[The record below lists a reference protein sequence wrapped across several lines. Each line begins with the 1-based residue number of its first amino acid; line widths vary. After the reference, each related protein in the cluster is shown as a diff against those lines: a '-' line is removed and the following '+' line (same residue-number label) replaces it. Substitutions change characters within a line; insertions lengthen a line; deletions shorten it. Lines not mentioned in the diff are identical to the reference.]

1 VSKVTPTRVNK
12 LVRAAGQHRTQ
23 SDTTTTRPA
32 IRQRSIQRTLA
43 VLLVI
48 PLISLIGLWAFAA
61 VNTIGT
67 VLAKYHSDA
76 VSRDMGSQTAAILQ
90 NVATERAD
98 TFVFQNGSRLISK
111 AALDA
116 QRAKTDAA
124 AAAFRAG
131 IATASGDITTSAR
144 PVINAILAQLSELPA
159 IRSSVDEN
167 TLSPVEIFEAYD
179 NVADSFFTLARSAEE
194 NPDQSLAL
202 VELGEGA
209 GDESQAGELISR
221 EAAVVDGV
229 FAAGG
234 TMTDDEYQLFT
245 QSVNNQQLL
254 EQIGSSP
261 QYWQQIPDPYSGV
274 FTSLAFADFQALENV
289 IVSTP
294 AGESIPVNPATWQA
308 TVQSVLTEFTSAETT
323 ARLDATSGQAH
334 EGDVDLIRLFGVG
347 AAGLVAVAVSILL
360 LLGFGRRIAR
370 ELTELRQEAR
380 ALAEERLPSVVSRL
394 RETADVDVD
403 AEAPPLA
410 LRTMTREVTETA
422 QAFSDVRRTAIEAAV
437 GQARLRQG
445 VNNVF
450 RSLARRNQ
458 SLLQRQLRMLDGMER
473 ATDDPEALGRLFRL
487 DHLTTRMRRQAE
499 GLIVLSGAAP
509 SRGWREPVP
518 VVEVLRGAS
527 GEVEDY
533 QRVDLQV
540 DARDLME
547 GAAVADVTHLLAELI
562 ENATQ
567 YSPPHTRVQVT
578 ASRVVNGYVL
588 EVEDRGLGMAAETRA
603 EINSQLAHPPEFDLA
618 DSDQLGLFVV
628 SRLAARHGIS
638 VELRQSLFGGTLAV
652 VVLPQQLVVSIDH
665 GVSSTA
671 PVAGWFS
678 TASVAEASPALSG
691 EPRPPSVGNRAA
703 SRPAIVAALRPPTS
717 PSEVSPPAASPSGV
731 SPPAAAP
738 SGASPFGGDSSQGVQ
753 PSAFPLNGAT
763 TDMGLPRRSRQAHIA
778 PQLRNAPAQ
787 GDGQHRARSADQA
800 RSLISAMQQGWRSG
814 QLEAGSGN
822 DDCEE
827 GER

>member
-1 VSKVTPTRVNK
+1 MI
-12 LVRAAGQHRTQ
+12 RAAGQHRTQ
-23 SDTTTTRPA
+23 PGATARPVV
-32 IRQRSIQRTLA
+32 RQRSIQRTLA

-61 VNTIGT
+61 VDTIGT

-90 NVATERAD
+90 NVATERTD
-98 TFVFQNGSRLISK
+98 TFVFQNGGRLISK
-111 AALDA
+111 TALDA
-116 QRAKTDAA
+116 QRARTDAA
-124 AAAFRAG
+124 ATAFRAG
-131 IATASGDITTSAR
+131 ITAASGDITTPAR
-144 PVINAILAQLSELPA
+144 SVINAILVQLNELPA
-159 IRSSVDEN
+159 IRSSADDGN
-167 TLSPVEIFEAYD
+167 LSPVEVFEAYD
-179 NVADSFFTLARSAEE
+179 DVADSFFSLARSAEE

-209 GDESQAGELISR
+209 GDEGQAGELISR
-221 EAAVVDGV
+221 EAAVADGV

-245 QSVNNQQLL
+245 QSVDNQRLL

-274 FTSLAFADFQALENV
+274 FTSLSFADFQALEDV

-294 AGESIPVNPATWQA
+294 AGESIPVNPATWRT
-308 TVQSVLTEFTSAETT
+308 TVQSVLTQFTNAETA
-323 ARLDATSGQAH
+323 ARLGATNGQAH

-394 RETADVDVD
+394 RETADVDVN

-410 LRTMTREVTETA
+410 LRTKTREVTETA
-422 QAFSDVRRTAIEAAV
+422 QAFSDVQRTAIEAAV

-473 ATDDPEALGRLFRL
+473 TTDDPEALDRLFRL

-527 GEVEDY
+527 GEIEDY

-540 DARDLME
+540 DARDLMH

-567 YSPPHTRVQVT
+567 YSPPDTRVQVT
-578 ASRVVNGYVL
+578 AGQVTSGYVL
-588 EVEDRGLGMAAETRA
+588 GVEDHGLGMPAETMA
-603 EINSQLAHPPEFDLA
+603 EVNSQLAHPPEFDLA

-638 VELRQSLFGGTLAV
+638 VELRQSPFGGTLAIV
-652 VVLPQQLVVSIDH
+652 LLPQQLVVSDDH
-665 GVSSTA
+665 GVSSAA
-671 PVAGWFS
+671 PVSGWFS
-678 TASVAEASPALSG
+678 AASVAGTSPTVSG
-691 EPRPPSVGNRAA
+691 EARPSGVDDRAAREPSV
-703 SRPAIVAALRPPTS
+703 VAALRPHGP
-717 PSEVSPPAASPSGV
+717 PFAALPPAAS
-731 SPPAAAP
+731 SPPA
-738 SGASPFGGDSSQGVQ
+738 SSSEASPFGGDSSQGVQ
-753 PSAFPLNGAT
+753 PSAFPPDGAT
-763 TDMGLPRRSRQAHIA
+763 TDQGLPRRSRQAHIA
-778 PQLRNAPAQ
+778 PQLRSTPAK
-787 GDGQHRARSADQA
+787 GGGQHRARSADQA

-814 QLEAGSGN
+814 RLQAESGN
-822 DDCEE
+822 GDYEE